1 MDLKRS
7 YVEDIRLF
15 RDTPQRIW
23 FALLLLIL
31 LGFPLVAVAANS
43 TYLIFRVCLAGVY
56 VIAAIGLNLLVGYT
70 GQISLG
76 HAGFVAIGAYTTAL
90 VQLKLGVTFW
100 LALPAGG
107 LAAAAV
113 GFLVGLPALRM
124 SGPYLAIAT
133 VGFGVAVQQVLVKW
147 ETLSGGSLG
156 IHPPR
161 PSLWGWTLGSELR
174 LYYVIVPLAVLMTIG
189 AVNLVRSRVGRAFVA
204 IRDSD
209 IAAEAMGV
217 NLLLYKTLAFAVAAF
232 YAGIAGGLLA
242 ALVGFISP
250 ESFNIIESVNY
261 FTMIVVGGLG
271 SVMGAVLGALL
282 ISVLQHVLAG
292 VKSLPQVVYGLIL
305 VLVVIFEPMGLR
317 GRWLKAKL
325 YWQAFPF

>member
-1 MDLKRS
+1 MLLKRS
-7 YVEDIRLF
+7 YAQDLRLL
-15 RDTPQRIW
+15 RDTPQRVG
-23 FALLLLIL
+23 FVLLIL
-31 LGFPLVAVAANS
+31 GLVAFPLAAAALGS
-43 TYLIFRVCLAGVY
+43 GYLVFRACLAAVY

-70 GQISLG
+70 GLISLG
-76 HAGFVAIGAYTTAL
+76 HAGFLAIGAYATAL
-90 VQLKLGVTFW
+90 LQLKLGLSFW
-100 LALPAGG
+100 VALPAGG
-107 LAAAAV
+107 VIAAAF

-133 VGFGVAVQQVLVKW
+133 VGFGIAVQQILVKW
-147 ETLSGGSLG
+147 EGLSGGSLG
-156 IHPPR
+156 VHPPR
-161 PSLWGWTLGSELR
+161 PVLGGLVLDSEVR
-174 LYYVIVPLAVLMTIG
+174 LYYVIVSVAVLLTVL
-189 AVNLVRSRVGRAFVA
+189 AVNLVRSRIGRAFVA

-217 NLLLYKTLAFAVAAF
+217 NLTLYKTLAFAVSAF

-250 ESFNIIESVNY
+250 ESFNILESVNY

-271 SVMGAVLGALL
+271 SILGSILGALL
-282 ISVLQHVLAG
+282 VSMLQHVLSG

-317 GRWLKAKL
+317 GRWLKTKR
-325 YWQAFPF
+325 YWLGFPF

>member
-7 YVEDIRLF
+7 YVEDIRLL

-23 FALLLLIL
+23 FALLLLVL
-31 LGFPLVAVAANS
+31 LALPMVAIATNS
-43 TYLIFRVCLAGVY
+43 TYLIFRICLAGVY

-76 HAGFVAIGAYTTAL
+76 HAGFVAIGAYTSAL
-90 VQLKLGVTFW
+90 VQLKLGVSFW

-107 LAAAAV
+107 LAAAAF

-147 ETLSGGSLG
+147 EALSGGSLG

-161 PSLWGWTLGSELR
+161 PGLWGWTLDSEIG
-174 LYYVIVPLAVLMTIG
+174 LYYVIVPLAVLLTIG

-217 NLLLYKTLAFAVAAF
+217 NLLLYKTLAFAVSAF

-271 SVMGAVLGALL
+271 SVLGAVLGALL
-282 ISVLQHVLAG
+282 ISVLQHLLAG

-325 YWQAFPF
+325 YWQVFPF